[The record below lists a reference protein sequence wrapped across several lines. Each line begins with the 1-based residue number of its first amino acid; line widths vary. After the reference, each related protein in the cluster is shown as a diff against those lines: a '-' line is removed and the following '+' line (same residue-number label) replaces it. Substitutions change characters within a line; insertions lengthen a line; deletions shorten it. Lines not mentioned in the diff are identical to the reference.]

1 MSQFTGAQKDP
12 SGGTPD
18 NGDAR
23 TSGHALMVREHESQA
38 LSPYMGMTPGGM
50 YFDGTPAGLSI
61 SELAHALRRRWLLA
75 AIVGALIAVPV
86 AALVWLVTPDN
97 YDVVAYLHVGDDAV
111 KGTKTG
117 GMRNQAEYDYYRKTQ
132 AQRIRSPLVL
142 QNALRKLSEDDS
154 VTMLRAEREPQ
165 RFLEDEV
172 SVSAPLEQELLA
184 IRMRG
189 RDPRQLV
196 KIVNA
201 VRDSYMENIA
211 NSENQENYQRYSLY
225 QKDLK
230 AIEDDLATKTDRYV
244 ELQKKM
250 NAADLPA
257 VKYRYESLMQ
267 QTAQLR
273 DASRRNKDELG
284 KVEMRLE
291 ILKNQQ
297 EKGAVVPDYLVQLNL
312 SRDDEI
318 AYYTRMITQLEMAI
332 DSEMTNSRKKEK
344 DPSVKF
350 LKTQIASLQARK
362 DQRAAEMKPA
372 IIKHLASEMLKDSN
386 GQETTDPEQLEIKRQ
401 RLQAD
406 YDSDQKNLEGL
417 EGEVEKLGKATGEL
431 ENLDTEIK
439 GLSRSRDKRA
449 DDLRDVR
456 LALDMPARVTPL
468 EKASVPDAPSQV
480 FRLIMTIFAGM
491 AGFVLGSGAI
501 VAFEYNAHRISSG
514 GELSSRTGLRVLG
527 TVPNLEVLSRAKGL
541 NGAAAMQGI
550 LAESVDSF
558 RTILLQQTRA
568 DAPKVIMV
576 TSAGDREGKTTVA
589 SHLAASLA
597 RSGRRTLL
605 VDGDLRSPTIH
616 AMFSAALEPGVCE
629 MLRGEADLEAVIQPT
644 QVDGLMLV
652 AAGQCDYH
660 AIAALSKAPLKD
672 VLQKAREQF
681 EFVIFDAAPILTYAD
696 TLLLGAHVD
705 AAVLSVRRDVSQ
717 MHKVHEAKERMES
730 VGIRVLGAV
739 VNGITE
745 TGRRPAYA
753 LPAPV

>member
-1 MSQFTGAQKDP
+1 MSQSSNAQTDS
-12 SGGTPD
+12 SGIVSE

-23 TSGHALMVREHESQA
+23 SANHGLMVREHENHA
-38 LSPYMGMTPGGM
+38 LSPYLGMTPGGM
-50 YFDGTPAGLSI
+50 YFDGTPAGLSF

-75 AIVGALIAVPV
+75 AIVGALIAVPI
-86 AALVWLVTPDN
+86 AALVWLVTPDT
-97 YDVVAYLHVGDDAV
+97 YDVVAYLRVGDDPV
-111 KGTKTG
+111 KSTKSDF
-117 GMRNQAEYDYYRKTQ
+117 RNPAEYEAYRKTQ
-132 AQRIRSPLVL
+132 AARIKSPLVL
-142 QNALRKLSEDDS
+142 QNAISKLSEDPTIS
-154 VTMLRAEREPQ
+154 MLRTEREPQ

-189 RDPRQLV
+189 RDPNQLV

-201 VRDSYMENIA
+201 VRDSYVDNVLNNENR
-211 NSENQENYQRYSLY
+211 QNYERYNLY

-230 AIEDDLATKTDRYV
+230 AIEEDLATKTEHFV
-244 ELQKKM
+244 EMQKRL

-257 VKYRYESLMQ
+257 VRYRYESLMSQ
-267 QTAQLR
+267 MRELR
-273 DASRRNKDELG
+273 DASHKTKEELG
-284 KVEMRLE
+284 KVEERLD
-291 ILKNQQ
+291 ILKNQ
-297 EKGAVVPDYLVQLNL
+297 ENKGANVPEYLIELNL
-312 SRDDEI
+312 SHDEDI
-318 AYYTRMITQLEMAI
+318 AMYNKTISQFEMAI
-332 DSEMTNSRKKEK
+332 DQEMANTRNPK
-344 DPSVKF
+344 DDHTIKY
-350 LKTQIASLQARK
+350 LKDQIAKVRARK
-362 DQRAAEMKPA
+362 EQRSAELKPA
-372 IIKHLASEMLKDSN
+372 IIKHIASEMLKENN
-386 GQETTDPEQLEIKRQ
+386 GQETSDPDQLEIKKQ
-401 RLQAD
+401 RLQSSYEAD
-406 YDSDQKNLEGL
+406 MKSLESL
-417 EGEVEKLGKATGEL
+417 ETEVSALGKASGEL
-431 ENLDTEIK
+431 ENLDKEIQ

-449 DDLRDVR
+449 DDLRDVK
-456 LALDMPARVTPL
+456 LALEMPARVMAL

-480 FRLIMTIFAGM
+480 FRIVMTLFAGM

-501 VAFEYNAHRISSG
+501 VGFEYKAHRLNSG

-527 TVPNLEVLSRAKGL
+527 TVPNLEALSRAKGL

-550 LAESVDSF
+550 LAESVDNF
-558 RTILLQQTRA
+558 RTILLQQSRA

-605 VDGDLRSPTIH
+605 VDGDLRAPTIH

-644 QVDGLMLV
+644 QVDGLMLI

-660 AIAALSKAPLKD
+660 AIAALSKAPLKE

-681 EFVIFDAAPILTYAD
+681 EFVIIDAAPVLTYAD
-696 TLLLGAHVD
+696 SLLLGSHVD

-717 MHKVHEAKERMES
+717 MHKVHEAQERMES

-745 TGRRPAYA
+745 TSRRPAYA
-753 LPAPV
+753 LPSPV

>member
-1 MSQFTGAQKDP
+1 MSQSSNAQTDP
-12 SGGTPD
+12 SGIVSE

-23 TSGHALMVREHESQA
+23 SANHGLMVREHENQA
-38 LSPYMGMTPGGM
+38 LSPYLGMTPGGM
-50 YFDGTPAGLSI
+50 YFDGTPAGMSF

-75 AIVGALIAVPV
+75 AIVGALIAVPI
-86 AALVWLVTPDN
+86 AALVWLVTPDT
-97 YDVVAYLHVGDDAV
+97 YDVVAYLRVGDDPV
-111 KGTKTG
+111 KSTKSDF
-117 GMRNQAEYDYYRKTQ
+117 RNPAEYEAYRKTQ
-132 AQRIRSPLVL
+132 ANRIKSPLVL
-142 QNALRKLSEDDS
+142 QNAISKLSEDPTIS
-154 VTMLRAEREPQ
+154 MLRTEREPQ

-189 RDPRQLV
+189 RDPNQLV

-201 VRDSYMENIA
+201 VRDSYVDNVLNTEN
-211 NSENQENYQRYSLY
+211 SQNYQRYNLF

-230 AIEDDLATKTDRYV
+230 SIADDLDNKTEHFV
-244 ELQKKM
+244 ELQKKL

-257 VKYRYESLMQ
+257 VKYRYESLMSQ
-267 QTAQLR
+267 MLQLR
-273 DASRRNKDELG
+273 DASHKTKDDLG
-284 KVEMRLE
+284 RVEERLD
-291 ILKNQQ
+291 ILKNQ
-297 EKGAVVPDYLVQLNL
+297 ENKGANVPEYLIELNL
-312 SRDDEI
+312 SHDEDI
-318 AYYTRMITQLEMAI
+318 AMYNKAISQLEMAI
-332 DSEMTNSRKKEK
+332 DQETANTRNAK
-344 DPSVKF
+344 DDHTIKY
-350 LKTQIASLQARK
+350 LKGQIASMRARK
-362 DQRAAEMKPA
+362 EQRSAELKPA
-372 IIKHLASEMLKDSN
+372 IIKHLASEMLKENN
-386 GQETTDPEQLEIKRQ
+386 GQETSDPDQLEIKRQ
-401 RLQAD
+401 RLQSNYDAD
-406 YDSDQKNLEGL
+406 MKSLESL
-417 EGEVEKLGKATGEL
+417 ETEVSALGKASGEL
-431 ENLDTEIK
+431 DNLDKEIQ

-449 DDLRDVR
+449 DDLRDVK
-456 LALDMPARVTPL
+456 LALEMPARVTPL

-480 FRLIMTIFAGM
+480 FRVVMTLFAGI

-501 VAFEYNAHRISSG
+501 VGFEYKAHRLNSG

-527 TVPNLEVLSRAKGL
+527 TVPNLEALSRAKGL

-550 LAESVDSF
+550 LAESVDNF
-558 RTILLQQTRA
+558 RTILLQQSRA

-616 AMFSAALEPGVCE
+616 AMFSAAQEPGVCE

-644 QVDGLMLV
+644 QVDGLMLI

-660 AIAALSKAPLKD
+660 AIAALSKAPLKE

-681 EFVIFDAAPILTYAD
+681 EFVIIDAAPVLTYAD
-696 TLLLGAHVD
+696 SLLLGSHVD

-717 MHKVHEAKERMES
+717 MHKVHEAQERMES

-745 TGRRPAYA
+745 TSRRPAYA
-753 LPAPV
+753 LPSPV